1 MTSDGTGIEACDTA
15 GQADLADFAEVW
27 AQNIADQGW
36 LERGSCTDSFV
47 ATALPKTT
55 WPAPVTDA
63 PDMDTIFDW
72 LLMDGDCEAT
82 DGCLIEPD
90 GVCPHGYPS
99 WLIQL
104 GMI

>member
-1 MTSDGTGIEACDTA
+1 ME
-15 GQADLADFAEVW
+15 
-27 AQNIADQGW
+27 
-36 LERGSCTDSFV
+36 
-47 ATALPKTT
+47 
-55 WPAPVTDA
+55 
-63 PDMDTIFDW
+63 TIFEW